1 MRGLGVIV
9 IQLQRRRYVSW
20 TYLMVQAV
28 SLALRW
34 RAAAPIYIAS
44 KDQQS
49 ANVNKTLSEFEM
61 VFS

>member
-1 MRGLGVIV
+1 
-9 IQLQRRRYVSW
+9 
-20 TYLMVQAV
+20 MVQTV
-28 SLALRW
+28 SLAMRW
-34 RAAAPIYIAS
+34 RAPAPIYIAS